1 MAAKEHTEKM
11 MDGRMKDDNIR
22 KSLNSQNTDGDRNV
36 SDSA

>member
-11 MDGRMKDDNIR
+11 MGGGMKDDNIR